1 MLNYIWFGMMFI
13 GVVVGAFTGNID
25 AVTEAAIDMA
35 KVAVNLAIG
44 LIGIMALWLGVMKIA
59 EESGLIRII
68 ARGLRPI
75 TIRLFPDVPEDHP
88 AIGSIV
94 LNMSANILGLGNAAT
109 PLGLK
114 AMEELQE
121 LNPNKETATNAMCTF
136 LAINTSSVQL
146 ILPATVVALMGA
158 HSSQIFI
165 TTIVATGMST
175 IAAVIAVKF
184 FEKRKQFAIVDGSE
198 S

>member
-1 MLNYIWFGMMFI
+1 MLNYIWFGMMFS
-13 GVVVGAFTGNID
+13 GVVVGIFTGNID

-44 LIGIMALWLGVMKIA
+44 LIGIMALWLGIMKIA
-59 EESGLIRII
+59 EESGLIRLI
-68 ARGLRPI
+68 AKGLRPI

-121 LNPNKETATNAMCTF
+121 INPDKDTATNAMCTF

-158 HSSQIFI
+158 TSSQIFI
-165 TTIVATGMST
+165 TTIFATGMST
-175 IAAVIAVKF
+175 IAAIAAVKF
-184 FEKRKQFAIVDGSE
+184 LEKRKQFIIHSGE
-198 S
+198 NP

>member
-59 EESGLIRII
+59 EESGLIRVI
-68 ARGLRPI
+68 AKGLRPI
-75 TIRLFPDVPEDHP
+75 TIRLFPEV
-88 AIGSIV
+88 IV
-94 LNMSANILGLGNAAT
+94 LNMAANILGLGNAAT